1 MKGVV
6 AGCLG
11 LPKSFLL
18 HHSLLP
24 HHHPHHPDLVDLVVL
39 VASQQVPVHL

>member
-11 LPKSFLL
+11 LWLKSFLL
-18 HHSLLP
+18 LLLP

>member
-11 LPKSFLL
+11 LWLKSFLL

-24 HHHPHHPDLVDLVVL
+24 HHHPDLVDLVVL